1 MIRLYFIIFFFPFY
15 FFIPSISYSKII
27 TLKDCRYSWEKTFQ
41 NDSYEDNRVVIDSEK
56 KTITHLIVLTDRVL
70 QENKKFNKEHKQSI
84 PETFINFPTN
94 KINKFEYQMID
105 VVFDKTKN
113 EFKTFKGKKEQDIMN
128 IFVKEKIIEQSFN
141 SPITGKKLTI
151 NIHCN

>member
-1 MIRLYFIIFFFPFY
+1 MIRLYFIIFFLSFY

-41 NDSYEDNRVVIDSEK
+41 KDSYEDNRVVIDSEK
-56 KTITHLIVLTDRVL
+56 KNITHLIVLTDRIL

>member
-1 MIRLYFIIFFFPFY
+1 M
-15 FFIPSISYSKII
+15 
-27 TLKDCRYSWEKTFQ
+27 
-41 NDSYEDNRVVIDSEK
+41 VIDSEK

>member
-70 QENKKFNKEHKQSI
+70 HENKKFNKEHKQSI

-94 KINKFEYQMID
+94 KINKFEYKIISVNMD
-105 VVFDKTKN
+105 NTKN
-113 EFKTFKGKKEQDIMN
+113 EFKTFKGEKNKNTIIIILNEKKVEQVIY
-128 IFVKEKIIEQSFN
+128 
-141 SPITGKKLTI
+141 SPITKKKLT
-151 NIHCN
+151 NIIYCD